1 MKRIIV
7 PVLLV
12 CCFFLCGFSLKLKK
26 EKPVIILSSD
36 PVITQSAMTRTE
48 NIFPRGQRIS
58 FMFHFPEGFGDNV
71 LRMTLYKLNEKT
83 NTLGYEIVR
92 SRDII
97 VTLGD
102 KTYADYF
109 VLYQPGIYQVQFIE
123 SRKPRRI
130 LAFARFKVQ

>member
-1 MKRIIV
+1 
-7 PVLLV
+7 
-12 CCFFLCGFSLKLKK
+12 
-26 EKPVIILSSD
+26 
-36 PVITQSAMTRTE
+36 
-48 NIFPRGQRIS
+48 
-58 FMFHFPEGFGDNV
+58 
-71 LRMTLYKLNEKT
+71 MTLYKLNEKT

>member
-1 MKRIIV
+1 MKRIIAS
-7 PVLLV
+7 VLLV
-12 CCFFLCGFSLKLKK
+12 CCFCLCGFSLKKK

-36 PVITQSAMTRTE
+36 PVITQANMTRTE

-58 FMFHFPEGFGDNV
+58 FMFHFPEGFGDSV
-71 LRMTLYKLNEKT
+71 LRMTLYKMNEKT

-130 LAFARFKVQ
+130 LAFARFKVR